1 MSNSLDF
8 NIFCNE
14 LTLIEQGLCTGE
26 IKYFCPKMETL
37 YKYGMPVDAL
47 DDIIGDV
54 VSTVQSNKQPTE
66 KQLRKLLRG
75 LKRFQKG
82 YTVDVSKQIDE
93 LENYISES
101 FACVNKKKE

>member
-1 MSNSLDF
+1 MTLKLQEL
-8 NIFCNE
+8 CNN
-14 LTLIEQGLCTGE
+14 LVIIEQGLCTGE

-37 YKYGMPVDAL
+37 YKYGMPVDAF

-54 VSTVQSNKQPTE
+54 VSTMQSNKQPTE

-75 LKRFQKG
+75 LNRFQKG

-101 FACVNKKKE
+101 FACADEKKE

>member
-1 MSNSLDF
+1 MSNLLDF
-8 NIFCNE
+8 HTFCHE

-47 DDIIGDV
+47 DDIIEDV
-54 VSTVQSNKQPTE
+54 LNAVQSNKHPTE

-93 LENYISES
+93 LENHISES
-101 FACVNKKKE
+101 FACANEKKE

>member
-1 MSNSLDF
+1 MTLKLQEL
-8 NIFCNE
+8 CNN
-14 LTLIEQGLCTGE
+14 LVIIEQGLCTGE

-54 VSTVQSNKQPTE
+54 ITTVQSNNQPTE

-82 YTVDVSKQIDE
+82 YTVDVSKQIHE
-93 LENYISES
+93 LETHISES
-101 FACVNKKKE
+101 FACANEKKE

>member
-1 MSNSLDF
+1 MLNTL
-8 NIFCNE
+8 CQE
-14 LTLIEQGLCTGE
+14 LVHIEQQICTGE
-26 IKYFCPKMETL
+26 IQYYCPKMETL
-37 YKYGMPVDAL
+37 YKYGMPVDAF

-54 VSTVQSNKQPTE
+54 VSTMQSNKQPTE

-75 LKRFQKG
+75 LNRFQKG

-101 FACVNKKKE
+101 FACANEKKE